1 MNTLNSIVISSNL
14 QKELTEIALTSL
26 PYESCAL
33 LFGSVSKNIITV
45 RFVEQMENTKQS
57 SIEFSMDPDEL
68 FKKYQDLLYPNSSI
82 VGIFHSHPGPPI
94 PSSTDIMYMK
104 INPIPWV
111 IYSTTSNELK
121 SFLLDEKLSD
131 ISIKNE
137 NVE

>member
-1 MNTLNSIVISSNL
+1 MNTLNSIIISSNL
-14 QKELTEIALTSL
+14 QKKLIQIALTSL
-26 PYESCAL
+26 PFESCAL
-33 LFGSVSKNIITV
+33 LFGSISKNIITV

-57 SIEFSMDPDEL
+57 SIEFNMDPDEL
-68 FKKYQDLLYPNSSI
+68 FKKYQDLSYPNFNI

-121 SFLLDEKLSD
+121 SFLLDEQLSD
-131 ISIKNE
+131 ISIKNKF
-137 NVE
+137 VE

>member
-33 LFGSVSKNIITV
+33 LFGSISKNIITV

-68 FKKYQDLLYPNSSI
+68 FKKYQDLSYPNSCI

-121 SFLLDEKLSD
+121 SFLLDEQLFD

-137 NVE
+137 YVE